1 MLKIFTRTG
10 RGSRGKCNDENWVFA
25 SELNG
30 LMEHEIEEGKTNLFI
45 VGANI
50 ISDMVLLLPKD
61 KFHVVVYRCR
71 FKERKHD

>member
-1 MLKIFTRTG
+1 MLKIFTRAG
-10 RGSRGKCNDENWVFA
+10 RRKRKDENWVFA

-50 ISDMVLLLPKD
+50 ISDMLLLLPED
-61 KFHVVVYRCR
+61 KFHVVIYHCR
-71 FKERKHD
+71 FKENKL